1 MSYKN
6 IPRLFINKVLKENIE
21 IYLNV
26 KDRHYLKNV
35 LRLSEMKK
43 IQVFNGKDGEW
54 EALIS
59 SKDCNKVTCF
69 KKIKKQVFE
78 EGANLYFSIIKSQ
91 SLRWLLEKS
100 TELGVKNLYPMLT
113 DRVNVRNLNYKKAN
127 LYLKEASEVSERL
140 ELPKL
145 HNIIN
150 FKEFIVNFKN
160 KSENIIFCNEERTD
174 IHLSTYLKQNFSKNI
189 SFIIG
194 PEGGFSDDEIKIVY
208 KNPFIK
214 RVKIHDRI
222 LKAETA
228 AVLVLSIYK
237 NYLQLA
243 RL

>member
-21 IYLNV
+21 INLNV
-26 KDRHYLKNV
+26 KDKHYLKNV
-35 LRLSEMKK
+35 LRLSEMAK
-43 IQVFNGKDGEW
+43 IKVFNGKDGEW

-59 SKDCNKVTCF
+59 SRDCNKIKCF

-78 EGANLYFSIIKSQ
+78 DGANLYFSIIKSHN
-91 SLRWLLEKS
+91 LKWLLEKS
-100 TELGVKNLYPMLT
+100 TELGVKNLYPMIT
-113 DRVNVRNLNYKKAN
+113 DRANVRNFNHEKAN
-127 LYLKEASEVSERL
+127 LHLKEASEVSERL

-150 FKEFIVNFKN
+150 FKDFILNFKN
-160 KSENIIFCNEERTD
+160 RSENIVFCNEDRTD
-174 IHLSTYLKQNFSKNI
+174 IHLSTYLKKNFSKNV

-228 AVLVLSIYK
+228 AVLVLSIYH
-237 NYLQLA
+237 NYLHLT
-243 RL
+243 